1 MDLLEGEARMKFD
14 AIAQVVED
22 IAKGRMVIVVD
33 DKNRENEGDLVMAA
47 QKVTAQAI
55 NFMAKHGRGLIC
67 LPIVGERL
75 DELELYPMVNDNS
88 DRFDTAFTVSID
100 SRKGVTTGISAH
112 DRAVTIKAV
121 LNPKTKA
128 KALARP
134 GHIFPLRAEKGGI
147 LKRAGHTEA
156 AVDLAC
162 LAGLKGAGVI
172 CEIMNDDGT
181 MARVPQL
188 AEFARRHNL
197 RICTIA
203 DLIQYRRQT
212 ERLIRRGVTT
222 HLPTEFGDF
231 KLLVYETTV
240 DEEHHL
246 ALVKGEVKGRRNI
259 LVRVH
264 SQCLTGD
271 VFHSRRCDCGE
282 QLVQAL
288 KRISEEGRGVLLYMH
303 QEGRGIGLVN
313 KLRAY
318 ALQDEGLDTV
328 EANRRLGFEP
338 DLRDYG
344 IGAQILMDLGLSTI
358 RLLTNNPRKIVALEG
373 YGLQVKERVP
383 IEVSAHDLNR
393 EYLKV
398 KQKRLGHLL
407 KKV

>member
-1 MDLLEGEARMKFD
+1 
-14 AIAQVVED
+14 
-22 IAKGRMVIVVD
+22 
-33 DKNRENEGDLVMAA
+33 
-47 QKVTAQAI
+47 
-55 NFMAKHGRGLIC
+55 
-67 LPIVGERL
+67 
-75 DELELYPMVNDNS
+75 
-88 DRFDTAFTVSID
+88 
-100 SRKGVTTGISAH
+100 TGISAH
-112 DRAVTIKAV
+112 DRAVTVKAV
-121 LNPKTKA
+121 LSPKTRA
-128 KALARP
+128 KDLARP
-134 GHIFPLRAEKGGI
+134 GHVFPLRAEKGGI
-147 LKRAGHTEA
+147 LKRAGHTEV
-156 AVDLAC
+156 AVDLAR
-162 LAGLKGAGVI
+162 LAGLRQAGVI
-172 CEIMNDDGT
+172 CEIMNEDGT
-181 MARVPQL
+181 MARTAQL
-188 AEFARRHNL
+188 AKFAGRHNL

-203 DLIQYRRQT
+203 DLIQYRRRT
-212 ERLIRRGVTT
+212 ERLIRKTVTT
-222 HLPTEFGDF
+222 PLPTEFGDF

-246 ALVKGEVKGRRNI
+246 ALVKGEVKGRKNV

-288 KRISEEGRGVLLYMH
+288 RKISEEGRGVFLYMH

-344 IGAQILMDLGLSTI
+344 IGAQILVDLGLSTI

-383 IEVSAHDLNR
+383 IEVSVHELNR

-398 KQKRLGHLL
+398 KRKKLGHLL

>member
-1 MDLLEGEARMKFD
+1 MKFD
-14 AIAQVVED
+14 AITQVIDD
-22 IAKGRMVIVVD
+22 IGQGRMVIVVD
-33 DKNRENEGDLVMAA
+33 DEGRENEGDLVMAA
-47 QKVTAQAI
+47 EKVTARAI

-67 LPIVGERL
+67 LPITEERL
-75 DELELYPMVNDNS
+75 DELGLNPMVNDNS

-100 SRKGVTTGISAH
+100 ARKGVTTGISAH
-112 DRAVTIKAV
+112 DRATTIKAV

-128 KALARP
+128 KDLARP
-134 GHIFPLRAEKGGI
+134 GHVFPLRAVKGGV

-156 AVDLAC
+156 AVDLAR
-162 LAGLKGAGVI
+162 LARLRPAGVI

-188 AEFARRHNL
+188 AKFASRHNL

-212 ERLIRRGVTT
+212 ERLIRRRVTT
-222 HLPTEFGDF
+222 RLPTEFGDF
-231 KLLVYETTV
+231 ELIVYETTV

-246 ALVKGEVKGRRNI
+246 ALVKGEVKGRRNV

-264 SQCLTGD
+264 SECLTGD

-282 QLVQAL
+282 QLVRAL
-288 KRISEEGRGVLLYMH
+288 GKISEEGRGVLLYMR

-313 KLRAY
+313 KLLAY
-318 ALQDEGLDTV
+318 ALQDKGLDTV
-328 EANRRLGFEP
+328 EANRKLGFKP

-344 IGAQILMDLGLSTI
+344 IGAQILVDLGLSTI
-358 RLLTNNPRKIVALEG
+358 RLLTNNPRKLVALEG
-373 YGLQVKERVP
+373 YGLKVKERVP
-383 IEVSAHDLNR
+383 IEVSVHETNR

-407 KKV
+407 KIK